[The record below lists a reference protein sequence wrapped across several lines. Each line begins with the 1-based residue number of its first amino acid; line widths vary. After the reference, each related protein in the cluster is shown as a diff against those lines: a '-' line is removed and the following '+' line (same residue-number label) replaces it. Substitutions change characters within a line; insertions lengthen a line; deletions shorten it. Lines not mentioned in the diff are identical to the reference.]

1 MTEQDLETYRTLAD
15 ALIEA
20 RMWAYQHPTAPRV
33 VRFTA
38 PAISLYWTPDLV
50 KACGLDVVNYLRPTR
65 PAYGEQTPLPI
76 EAREKVCIVDG
87 PQHFAGLAQ
96 FLAVPGELVVLLCQD
111 SHANLVD
118 GVDLQALPRR
128 HFPAGLLT
136 LDEMWS
142 RVEKI

>member
-15 ALIEA
+15 ALIDA
-20 RMWAYQHPTAPRV
+20 RMWAYLNPSAPRA

-38 PAISLYWTPDLV
+38 PAISLYWTADLV
-50 KACGLDVVNYLRPTR
+50 KACGLDVVNYLRPAR
-65 PAYGEQTPLPI
+65 RAYGEQTPLPI

-96 FLAVPGELVVLLCQD
+96 FLAASGELVVLLCED
-111 SHANLVD
+111 ACADLAD
-118 GVDLQALPRR
+118 GMNLQALPRR
-128 HFPAGLLT
+128 DFPAGLLT
-136 LDEMWS
+136 FDEMWS